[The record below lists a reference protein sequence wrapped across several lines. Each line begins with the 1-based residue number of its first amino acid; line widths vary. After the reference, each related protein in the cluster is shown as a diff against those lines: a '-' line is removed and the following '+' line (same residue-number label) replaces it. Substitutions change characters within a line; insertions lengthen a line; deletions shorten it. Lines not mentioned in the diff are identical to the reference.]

1 MDTAI
6 KIIGML
12 GFLILCIGAAS
23 LAAALAFRCC
33 EKAFEKLIISIRESE
48 RGRIANTMFGDSWW
62 FSEDKRTMLLFV
74 SYAKNRVLRQQ
85 SIEQTRAEW
94 REGANK

>member
-12 GFLILCIGAAS
+12 GFLILCIGATS
-23 LAAALAFRCC
+23 LAAALAFYCC

-48 RGRIANTMFGDSWW
+48 RSRITNTMFTDSWW
-62 FSEDKRTMLLFV
+62 FSEDKRTMLMLAN
-74 SYAKNRVLRQQ
+74 YAKNRVLGQQ
-85 SIEQTRAEW
+85 QVDQIRAQW
-94 REGANK
+94 REDVNK